1 MILQHVP
8 RAMGG
13 KPTPSQIFEGDHEEL
28 EVRKFGNIDFPK
40 PFVSFVRSFENL
52 AREVGG
58 YAASSIGNNS
68 TFCPRSLS
76 LFTW

>member
-40 PFVSFVRSFENL
+40 PFVSFVRFVVRNCVS
-52 AREVGG
+52 V
-58 YAASSIGNNS
+58 YATAFVSPFS
-68 TFCPRSLS
+68 TLDFNRG
-76 LFTW
+76 